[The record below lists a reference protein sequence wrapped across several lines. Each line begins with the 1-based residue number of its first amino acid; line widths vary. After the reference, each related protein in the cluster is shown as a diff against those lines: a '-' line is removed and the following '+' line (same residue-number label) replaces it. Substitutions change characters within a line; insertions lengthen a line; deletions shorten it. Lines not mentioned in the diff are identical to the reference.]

1 MGIKIPSERIV
12 KIIIRG
18 IIVEKDNFFR
28 LEIIYVTP
36 NKLENISISSKTFY
50 INNCL
55 ILFFFMEKLV
65 INNYSITIYHFM

>member
-28 LEIIYVTP
+28 LEIIYVAP

>member
-65 INNYSITIYHFM
+65 INNYSITIYHFR